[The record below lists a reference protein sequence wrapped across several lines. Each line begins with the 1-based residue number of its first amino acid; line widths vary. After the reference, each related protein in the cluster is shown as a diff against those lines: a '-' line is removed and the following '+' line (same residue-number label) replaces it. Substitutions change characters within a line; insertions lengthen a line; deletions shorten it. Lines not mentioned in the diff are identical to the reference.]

1 MICSTARLWN
11 PAWLCAAIFAVTAIG
26 GCGTTSKVRVDQS
39 HAGLAKCQSIG
50 WVGGA
55 NPSAGFT
62 DQHIRSAALAALAA
76 KGYAT
81 SAEAPNCLITFAL
94 SSNPSYH
101 PKPQLGIGLGGG
113 SGGFGGGV
121 GISLPLG
128 SKNSTGVTLRLD
140 VVDAAGNTPL
150 WSGWVDTKFEAGQP
164 TEAESNAVVNKI
176 LEQFPNRAAPPAS

>member
-1 MICSTARLWN
+1 MNYDVARLRN
-11 PAWLCAAIFAVTAIG
+11 PASLWALTLAMAVIS

-39 HAGLAKCQSIG
+39 HAGLAQCQSIG
-50 WVGGA
+50 WLGGA

-62 DQHIRSAALAALAA
+62 DQHIRSAALAALGA

-81 SAEAPNCLITFAL
+81 SADTPNCLITFAL
-94 SSNPSYH
+94 SSNPSYR

-128 SKNSTGVTLRLD
+128 NKNSTGVTLRLD
-140 VVDAAGNTPL
+140 VVDAGANTPL
-150 WSGWVDTKFEAGQP
+150 WSGWVDTKFAGGQP
-164 TEAESNAVVNKI
+164 TEAESNAVVSKI
-176 LEQFPNRAAPPAS
+176 LQQFPNRVPPPAS